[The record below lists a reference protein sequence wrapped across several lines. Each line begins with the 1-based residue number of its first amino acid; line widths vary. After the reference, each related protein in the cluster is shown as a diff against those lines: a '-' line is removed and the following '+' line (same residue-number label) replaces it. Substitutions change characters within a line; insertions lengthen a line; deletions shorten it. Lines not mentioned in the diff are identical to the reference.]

1 MCQLYCS
8 SGRFLHNSQRH
19 VIYKLDGIEVIMGY
33 YKDTNN
39 KLHFLEDNAYAY
51 LLPAGAIQIT
61 EAEADAI
68 RAAELTNPPPVP
80 VITSVTMRQARLAL
94 LQQGLLTQ
102 VNNAVASM
110 PGAQGDA
117 VRIEWEFSS
126 TVERNRPLVQ
136 SLSATLGMTSQQLD
150 DLFAL
155 AATL

>member
-1 MCQLYCS
+1 M
-8 SGRFLHNSQRH
+8 
-19 VIYKLDGIEVIMGY
+19 YKLTNTPSIIRTTDGACIPADPANTDY
-33 YKDTNN
+33 A
-39 KLHFLEDNAYAY
+39 AYQAW
-51 LLPAGAIQIT
+51 LAEGNTPEPA
-61 EAEADAI
+61 D
-68 RAAELTNPPPVP
+68 PPPVP

-126 TVERNRPLVQ
+126 TVERNRPFVN
-136 SLSATLGMTSQQLD
+136 SLSDALGLTSIQLD
-150 DLFAL
+150 NLFKL

>member
-1 MCQLYCS
+1 M
-8 SGRFLHNSQRH
+8 
-19 VIYKLDGIEVIMGY
+19 YKLTESTSIIR
-33 YKDTNN
+33 
-39 KLHFLEDNAYAY
+39 LADNACIPADPANTDYAAY
-51 LLPAGAIQIT
+51 QTWLAEGNTPEPA
-61 EAEADAI
+61 D
-68 RAAELTNPPPVP
+68 PPPVP

-110 PGAQGDA
+110 PGVQGDA

-136 SLSATLGMTSQQLD
+136 SLSVSLGLTSQQLD

>member
-1 MCQLYCS
+1 M
-8 SGRFLHNSQRH
+8 
-19 VIYKLDGIEVIMGY
+19 YKLTPYTNVIRIVDGLSIPADPANTDY
-33 YKDTNN
+33 A
-39 KLHFLEDNAYAY
+39 AYQAW
-51 LLPAGAIQIT
+51 LAEGNTPEPADQ
-61 EAEADAI
+61 
-68 RAAELTNPPPVP
+68 PPVP

-136 SLSATLGMTSQQLD
+136 ALAASLGMTSQQLD

>member
-1 MCQLYCS
+1 MYRLTES
-8 SGRFLHNSQRH
+8 
-19 VIYKLDGIEVIMGY
+19 
-33 YKDTNN
+33 TNIIR
-39 KLHFLEDNAYAY
+39 LADNACI
-51 LLPAGAIQIT
+51 PADPANSDFIQYQQWL
-61 EAEADAI
+61 AEGNTPEPAD
-68 RAAELTNPPPVP
+68 PPPVP
-80 VITSVTMRQARLAL
+80 VIASVTMRQARLAL

-110 PGAQGDA
+110 PGVQGDA

-136 SLSATLGMTSQQLD
+136 SLSVSLGLTSQQLD